1 LPCLTFNNKLLLTF
15 HYTNLHDSNSKHL
28 NPNKEIAANLSHV
41 CPFQGIISES
51 KSVSFQIPSS
61 DECLTH
67 AWHIHV
73 STVCNEM
80 EVGIMIEFWINEGHD
95 VREMQ
100 NCNLVI

>member
-1 LPCLTFNNKLLLTF
+1 MILTLNTQIQIKRLLQTC
-15 HYTNLHDSNSKHL
+15 H
-28 NPNKEIAANLSHV
+28 HV
-41 CPFQGIISES
+41 CRFQGIISES

-61 DECLTH
+61 DKCLTH

-80 EVGIMIEFWINEGHD
+80 EIGIMIEFWINEGHD